1 MSVEVTVDKKGSST
15 NLRSSAS
22 SATSA
27 GKKSSAGSDAP
38 KKSSAGS
45 GASSAPIVSN
55 SSASG
60 GVTTTNSSGP
70 GGGGAGSAKKFK
82 LAELKAATNSFS
94 KKGVLGEG
102 SFGEVY
108 RGTLTDK
115 VTGEVTKVA
124 VKMLNAESSQGM
136 DEWLAEVLLLPS
148 LNHPN
153 LVRLVGYCA
162 EKGEALLVYELCENG
177 SLDDKL
183 FPSRMEEVFDWNS
196 RLKVV
201 QGTAG
206 ALVHLHEHNVIH
218 RDLKPSN
225 ILLGDGMEAKLT
237 DFGMAKQAAEGVSH
251 VSTRVMGTLGYLDPA
266 YMETGCLREKSDVFS
281 FGVILLQVLTGK
293 DAVDDRNIKLATA
306 MHKHLHPNVADPDK
320 WIDPKLQGKYPRKG
334 ALMMAAIAKQ
344 CIADNAEDRPEMSD
358 VEEFLNDIQMM

>member
-1 MSVEVTVDKKGSST
+1 MLQRRVPQAPALVPLPSS
-15 NLRSSAS
+15 
-22 SATSA
+22 
-27 GKKSSAGSDAP
+27 
-38 KKSSAGS
+38 
-45 GASSAPIVSN
+45 PIRQPQVYLCVPQETLWC
-55 SSASG
+55 ASG
-60 GVTTTNSSGP
+60 GATTTNSSGP
-70 GGGGAGSAKKFK
+70 GGSGAGSAKKFK

-183 FPSRMEEVFDWNS
+183 FPSRTEEVFDWNS
-196 RLKVV
+196 RLQVV

-225 ILLGDGMEAKLT
+225 ILLGENMEAKLT

-281 FGVILLQVLTGK
+281 FGIILLQVLTGK
-293 DAVDDRNIKLATA
+293 DAVNDRNIKLATA
-306 MHKHLHPNVADPDK
+306 MHKHLHPNVVDPDK
-320 WIDPKLQGKYPRKG
+320 WMDPRLQGKYPRKG

-358 VEEFLNDIQMM
+358 VEEFLNGIQMM

>member
-1 MSVEVTVDKKGSST
+1 MLQRRVPQAPARVPLPSS
-15 NLRSSAS
+15 
-22 SATSA
+22 
-27 GKKSSAGSDAP
+27 
-38 KKSSAGS
+38 
-45 GASSAPIVSN
+45 PIRQPQVCLWC
-55 SSASG
+55 ASG
-60 GVTTTNSSGP
+60 GATTTNSSGP

-148 LNHPN
+148 LSHPN

-183 FPSRMEEVFDWNS
+183 FPSRTEVVFDWNS
-196 RLKVV
+196 RLRVV

-225 ILLGDGMEAKLT
+225 ILLGEAMEAKLT

-281 FGVILLQVLTGK
+281 FGIILLQVLTGK
-293 DAVDDRNIKLATA
+293 DAVDERNIKLATA
-306 MHKHLHPNVADPDK
+306 MHKHLHPNVVDPDK
-320 WIDPKLQGKYPRKG
+320 WMDPKLQGKYPRKG